1 MRKFTK
7 RLMALFTAV
16 VMVFGAFVL
25 PDSISVAA
33 KDEQSGRRI
42 VLALGDSYS
51 AGEGIDPF
59 FNQSDS
65 DKETN
70 DNWLAHRSQKAWSG
84 LLKLDGKT
92 VDFNHNWLFYAASG
106 AETKHLTTAQ
116 TKETNITGQSTSKD
130 LPAQLEAFE
139 KFANQKGW
147 MQEVDYVTVTIGGN
161 DIGFTDIITLAI
173 AEELEASNTDNDST
187 ISSVCTYIKDGRTL
201 DGVLEEKLDSLYSTT
216 EGIGI
221 DIKNA
226 YKAILNKVS
235 LSPNVKVI
243 VAGYPALLNSSEFVI
258 PIDTS
263 FSVSILGR
271 PVTINLKKDVTFRS
285 ATSKKINDAVSEFN
299 QKLESIVNDLR
310 TEGYTNI
317 YFVSV
322 EDKFN
327 GQEAYTTKPYIN
339 PVYFGAQAQDLDR
352 NAIVSSYSIHPNEEG
367 AKAYAEAVQELID
380 VFEKK
385 VTYVDES
392 GNNVQLSYG
401 EYTPVESSS
410 GEVTWT
416 EGTYVVEGNVNIEG
430 TVNIEGDITLVLAD
444 DSSLNIGSAT
454 SRVEDGI
461 FYKYH
466 IENKDGQTVYVPEDE
481 DTALTIY
488 GQTKGNGELNIYSSH
503 VSLDSCLGLAINDV
517 KVTTDNTNDTYPS
530 IRSDNI
536 VVNSG
541 SLNVSS
547 FKSGITCYFLDY
559 TGGNVN
565 VSSATNTSSSWGI
578 TYYNYCRLSW
588 KKASDSFTASS
599 VGSFNNTATLDFKK
613 SFILDSNHEALATK
627 TNINGQKL
635 IPAYGVYSDSILHGS
650 VDADKTII
658 LPGASEDDKKVTI
671 TVNPDPGYQL
681 YSLSVTDYRNPETK
695 VEVKA
700 SDTGYYFT
708 MPEFDVYVY
717 AVFKKTITPDMITP
731 ASDIIYTGSEVT
743 PDVTVNDGE
752 TTLVKDTDYT
762 VSYSDNIS
770 AGSGTAT
777 VKVTSTSGS
786 SYMGS
791 ASKNFTINPKPVV
804 VKGITAENKTYDGKT
819 SVTISTSGAVIE
831 GVVTGDELTVSSATG
846 EFTSAA
852 AGTSKDV
859 TITDIVFDG
868 NAKDN
873 YTLDTTGEYLN
884 IKADIDPLPVTISG
898 VAAKEKDYDGTTKV
912 DLDLSNAQ
920 INEII
925 GTDKVEFSVS
935 GALTDAGIGDN
946 KTVILSGW
954 TLSGDD
960 AANYTID
967 IENSQKTATIGII
980 PKKVTISDIT
990 ATNRDYEQGN
1000 TKVALSG
1007 GKLNGVEDND
1017 DVSIDLTEAVGNMT
1031 DDNAGE
1037 NKSVTITGVKLI
1049 GTDKDNYVLSEQPT
1063 GVTVTINKITPDL
1076 TEPKAKTNL
1085 FEDGTSQV
1093 LIEAGVSKNGTVL
1106 YSVNDSI
1113 LNKFPVDSDFSADIP
1128 EADKAGHYTVWY
1140 KVKGNT
1146 NYNDIAVKSFEVTI
1160 SEAPKQDPIGEP
1172 QKPTDEPQKPTEPP
1186 VQPTVVIDT
1195 PEPVNTPVIE
1205 KNEDGSTTTTTVQEN
1220 EDGSFTATKET
1231 TDQKGNVLG
1240 ITTET
1245 TSVNDAGTVIVES
1258 LKKDADG
1265 STTEIKA
1272 KTYESGT
1279 TSVKTVETDGT
1290 TGIVN
1295 TTKETTKTDSEGITT
1310 TTLTSKEKDADGKL
1324 LSSLSVTTFAEADGT
1339 STTLFTLKSYDTE
1352 DGTQR
1357 IDETIFT
1364 GSNGTSTVI
1373 ATITSADG
1381 IKVNET
1387 FNVDKK
1393 GSVKITSFDSSSTEV
1408 VIPDTVDAGGK
1419 SYPVTKISSGAM
1431 KGNTALTKVSLNE
1444 NIKAI
1449 GRGAFSGDKNLE
1461 TIELTDSVIRIH
1473 KKAFKGIS
1481 KNAVFYITA
1490 ASEKEFERVV
1500 NLIKDSGI
1508 KSTVKFVMV
1517 AAD

>member
-25 PDSISVAA
+25 PDPISVAA
-33 KDEQSGRRI
+33 EDEQSGRRI

-51 AGEGIDPF
+51 AGEGIEPF

-92 VDFNHNWLFYAASG
+92 VDLNHNWLFYAASG

-139 KFANQKGW
+139 EFAKPKGW
-147 MQEVDYVTVTIGGN
+147 MKEVDYVTVTIGGN

-173 AEELEASNTDNDST
+173 AEELEASNTDNDYT

-201 DGVLEEKLDSLYSTT
+201 DGVLEEKLNSLDSTT

-263 FSVSILGR
+263 FSVSILGQ

-327 GQEAYTTKPYIN
+327 GYEAYTTKPYIN
-339 PVYFGAQAQDLDR
+339 PVYFGAQAQDLDK

-380 VFEKK
+380 VLEKK
-385 VTYVDES
+385 VTYVDEY

-401 EYTPVESSS
+401 QYTPVKSSS

-444 DSSLNIGSAT
+444 DSSLNIGTAT

-466 IENKDGQTVYVPEDE
+466 PENKDGQTVYVPKDE
-481 DTALTIY
+481 NTALTIY

-503 VSLDSCLGLAINDV
+503 VSLDSCTKLTINGG
-517 KVTTDNTNDTYPS
+517 KITTDNNNNNNVSYPS
-530 IRSDNI
+530 IRADFI

-541 SLNVSS
+541 SVNVSS
-547 FKSGITCYFLDY
+547 VKSGIICTYFDY
-559 TGGNVN
+559 TGGTVN
-565 VSSATNTSSSWGI
+565 VSSTTNTSSSWGI

-613 SFILDSNHEALATK
+613 SFILDSNPTVLATK
-627 TNINGQKL
+627 ANMNGKKL
-635 IPAYGVYSDSILHGS
+635 IPAYCVYLSDSILHGS

-671 TVNPDPGYQL
+671 TVTPAEGYRL
-681 YSLSVTDYRNPETK
+681 YSLSVTDCKNPETQ
-695 VEVKA
+695 VETFFYEGDYV
-700 SDTGYYFT
+700 FT
-708 MPEFDVYVY
+708 IPDYDVYVD
-717 AVFKKTITPDMITP
+717 AVFKKILTADMITP

-819 SVTISTSGAVIE
+819 TVTISTSGAVIE

-873 YTLDTTGEYLN
+873 YTFDSTSEYLTL
-884 IKADIDPLPVTISG
+884 KADIKQLPVTISG

-912 DLDLSNAQ
+912 
-920 INEII
+920 
-925 GTDKVEFSVS
+925 
-935 GALTDAGIGDN
+935 
-946 KTVILSGW
+946 
-954 TLSGDD
+954 
-960 AANYTID
+960 
-967 IENSQKTATIGII
+967 
-980 PKKVTISDIT
+980 
-990 ATNRDYEQGN
+990 
-1000 TKVALSG
+1000 
-1007 GKLNGVEDND
+1007 
-1017 DVSIDLTEAVGNMT
+1017 
-1031 DDNAGE
+1031 
-1037 NKSVTITGVKLI
+1037 
-1049 GTDKDNYVLSEQPT
+1049 
-1063 GVTVTINKITPDL
+1063 
-1076 TEPKAKTNL
+1076 
-1085 FEDGTSQV
+1085 
-1093 LIEAGVSKNGTVL
+1093 
-1106 YSVNDSI
+1106 
-1113 LNKFPVDSDFSADIP
+1113 
-1128 EADKAGHYTVWY
+1128 
-1140 KVKGNT
+1140 
-1146 NYNDIAVKSFEVTI
+1146 
-1160 SEAPKQDPIGEP
+1160 
-1172 QKPTDEPQKPTEPP
+1172 
-1186 VQPTVVIDT
+1186 
-1195 PEPVNTPVIE
+1195 
-1205 KNEDGSTTTTTVQEN
+1205 
-1220 EDGSFTATKET
+1220 
-1231 TDQKGNVLG
+1231 
-1240 ITTET
+1240 
-1245 TSVNDAGTVIVES
+1245 
-1258 LKKDADG
+1258 
-1265 STTEIKA
+1265 
-1272 KTYESGT
+1272 
-1279 TSVKTVETDGT
+1279 
-1290 TGIVN
+1290 
-1295 TTKETTKTDSEGITT
+1295 
-1310 TTLTSKEKDADGKL
+1310 
-1324 LSSLSVTTFAEADGT
+1324 
-1339 STTLFTLKSYDTE
+1339 
-1352 DGTQR
+1352 
-1357 IDETIFT
+1357 
-1364 GSNGTSTVI
+1364 
-1373 ATITSADG
+1373 
-1381 IKVNET
+1381 
-1387 FNVDKK
+1387 
-1393 GSVKITSFDSSSTEV
+1393 
-1408 VIPDTVDAGGK
+1408 
-1419 SYPVTKISSGAM
+1419 
-1431 KGNTALTKVSLNE
+1431 
-1444 NIKAI
+1444 
-1449 GRGAFSGDKNLE
+1449 
-1461 TIELTDSVIRIH
+1461 
-1473 KKAFKGIS
+1473 
-1481 KNAVFYITA
+1481 
-1490 ASEKEFERVV
+1490 
-1500 NLIKDSGI
+1500 
-1508 KSTVKFVMV
+1508 
-1517 AAD
+1517 